1 MNKIRFCYKNTLK
14 FLSQNEIDSMSS
26 KTTEVAKILENGSG
40 LGNDFLGWIDLPEKY
55 SLEEINKIKSISEKI
70 KSNSEI
76 LIVIGIGGSYLG
88 ARAGIEFLSHTFK
101 HILPKEKKE
110 GIDIIFAGQNISGT
124 YLKDLLEIL
133 EKKEYSINIIS
144 KSGTTTEPALAFR
157 VLKNHLEKKYGKNE
171 AKNRIFAT
179 TDSSKGALKQLSLKE
194 GYETFDI
201 PDNVGGRFTV
211 LTPVG
216 LLPMAVAGINISELL
231 SGAAYAKEYYN
242 KEFSQNDVYKYAT
255 IRTLLHQKGKEI
267 ELLANY
273 EPKFHYFAEWWK
285 QLFGESEGKDG
296 KGIFPASVDYS
307 TDLHSLG
314 QLVQDGKRHLFETV
328 LSLENPSKDILVESE
343 KENLD
348 NLNYLVGKGFN
359 YINKKAKEATVL
371 AHVHGGVPNLEFFI
385 SDASAYSLGQL
396 FYFFEKA
403 CAISAYLSNV
413 NPFDQPGVEAYKINM
428 CALLDKPGYEK
439 EKEFLI
445 NEDII

>member
-157 VLKNHLEKKYGKNE
+157 VLKNHLEK
-171 AKNRIFAT
+171 I
-179 TDSSKGALKQLSLKE
+179 
-194 GYETFDI
+194 
-201 PDNVGGRFTV
+201 GR
-211 LTPVG
+211 
-216 LLPMAVAGINISELL
+216 
-231 SGAAYAKEYYN
+231 
-242 KEFSQNDVYKYAT
+242 
-255 IRTLLHQKGKEI
+255 
-267 ELLANY
+267 
-273 EPKFHYFAEWWK
+273 
-285 QLFGESEGKDG
+285 
-296 KGIFPASVDYS
+296 ASCRERVCLY
-307 TDLHSLG
+307 
-314 QLVQDGKRHLFETV
+314 V
-328 LSLENPSKDILVESE
+328 
-343 KENLD
+343 
-348 NLNYLVGKGFN
+348 
-359 YINKKAKEATVL
+359 
-371 AHVHGGVPNLEFFI
+371 
-385 SDASAYSLGQL
+385 
-396 FYFFEKA
+396 
-403 CAISAYLSNV
+403 
-413 NPFDQPGVEAYKINM
+413 
-428 CALLDKPGYEK
+428 
-439 EKEFLI
+439 
-445 NEDII
+445 